1 MSDDKKDDNGMGETE
16 TLLDYVEAGGYKVKP
31 WGITELA
38 ELSPHLERVMKN
50 LQERGITLEGAK
62 TGVGF
67 ERIIFSVLPEMPA
80 ILEVTLAVSREELK
94 KIPNDKMF
102 EIVFAIFQINI
113 AYLKNLLGPIQNMT
127 KKILA

>member
-1 MSDDKKDDNGMGETE
+1 MSDEKKVDNGMGETE

-31 WGITELA
+31 WGIIELA
-38 ELSPHLERVMKN
+38 ELSPHLEKVMKN
-50 LQERGITLEGAK
+50 LQERGLTLEGAK

-80 ILEVTLAVSREELK
+80 ILEGTLGVNREELK
-94 KIPNDKMF
+94 KIPTEKVF
-102 EIVFAIFQINI
+102 EIIFAIFQINI